1 MLRLGKR
8 NHGSWQKRVSAG
20 DRGWRIASLI
30 FTGLLLAGCSVNGV
44 TNASLSPRGGTTVAF
59 ESIDGLPRG
68 QFQKLVKALT
78 EEADARQ
85 IAVVTRESS
94 ATFRARGYA
103 SAHLRGKQT
112 MIAWVWDI
120 YDADKQR
127 AVRISG
133 EEKATSA
140 QRGWPA
146 ADDATLKRIARDSI
160 DQLAAFLASPGQP
173 APAPAPQAPSDGVV
187 VADGLDAAV
196 DAARPASKPTL
207 DRTADAGWRQQT
219 AARSSIAAYS
229 GVSPR

>member
-1 MLRLGKR
+1 MRLGKR
-8 NHGSWQKRVSAG
+8 KQGAWRRVSAG
-20 DRGWRIASLI
+20 DRGSRVASLI
-30 FTGLLLAGCSVNGV
+30 VAGLLLAGCSAGGI
-44 TNASLSPRGGTTVAF
+44 TNASLSPRAGTTVAF

-68 QFQKLVKALT
+68 QFQRLVKALT

-103 SAHLRGKQT
+103 SAQLRGKQT

-127 AVRISG
+127 AVRIAG
-133 EEKATSA
+133 EEKASGS
-140 QRGWPA
+140 QRGWQA

-160 DQLAAFLASPGQP
+160 DQLAAFLANPGQP
-173 APAPAPQAPSDGVV
+173 APAPQKPSDGVV
-187 VADGLDAAV
+187 VADGTDDAES
-196 DAARPASKPTL
+196 AAKPGL
-207 DRTADAGWRQQT
+207 NRTADAGWRQQT
-219 AARSSIAAYS
+219 PIRSSIAAYN

>member
-1 MLRLGKR
+1 M
-8 NHGSWQKRVSAG
+8 
-20 DRGWRIASLI
+20 ASLI
-30 FTGLLLAGCSVNGV
+30 IAGLLLAGCSVNGV

-85 IAVVTRESS
+85 ISVVTRESS

-112 MIAWVWDI
+112 VIAWVWDI

-133 EEKATSA
+133 EEKATST

-160 DQLAAFLASPGQP
+160 DQLAAFLTNPGQPTP
-173 APAPAPQAPSDGVV
+173 APAPRTPSDGVV
-187 VADGLDAAV
+187 IADGSGAANDAIGSV
-196 DAARPASKPTL
+196 PRPGL
-207 DRTADAGWRQQT
+207 DRTADAGWWQQT
-219 AARSSIAAYS
+219 AARSSIAAYN

>member
-8 NHGSWQKRVSAG
+8 KQGSRQKRVSA
-20 DRGWRIASLI
+20 DNRGWRFASLI
-30 FTGLLLAGCSVNGV
+30 FAGLLLAGCSVNGV

-103 SAHLRGKQT
+103 SAQMRGKQT

-133 EEKATSA
+133 EEKATST

-160 DQLAAFLASPGQP
+160 DQLAAFLANPGQP
-173 APAPAPQAPSDGVV
+173 APTPQTPSDGVV
-187 VADGLDAAV
+187 IANGTDAAI
-196 DAARPASKPTL
+196 DAARPMSKPSL
-207 DRTADAGWRQQT
+207 DRTVDAGWRQQT
-219 AARSSIAAYS
+219 AIRTSVAAYS
-229 GVSPR
+229 GVSSR